1 MIKWQDKME
10 IKKHRQGFEH
20 YLLTFS
26 SDFNHQIM
34 KENFEIVLDKL
45 ISLGKE
51 LGFTKPVEY
60 LLLTSTLIQSG
71 VFSQGSFEYDQL
83 NEDIIS
89 LKNEQY
95 LAYTIFNGY
104 GVCRHIATFLHLLL
118 DRLRITN
125 SIVISEGYSDLNN
138 PSDDLKKIWI
148 DLNRRFQI
156 CPPCHHIVN
165 YINDNG
171 LEYIFEFST
180 QYTGVLSYVKQQL
193 CYLFFTEDETN
204 SSLLTLYNCTKKLL
218 PIFHAKTN
226 CETIQPLPVEEQVE
240 IMRDYI
246 KAEKIIKEKKDIILG
261 FYQDIQTHCQKIQTA
276 YQQTLAQERPFL
288 ENLFSSSLLVK
299 KKKN

>member
-1 MIKWQDKME
+1 MIKWQEKIK
-10 IKKHRQGFEH
+10 IKKHRQEFDH

-26 SDFNHQIM
+26 DDFNHQIM

-71 VFSQGSFEYDQL
+71 VFSQGSFEYDQS
-83 NEDIIS
+83 NGDIIS

-95 LAYTIFNGY
+95 RAYTIFNGY

-118 DRLRITN
+118 DRMMITN
-125 SIVISEGYSDLNN
+125 SIVVAERYSEENN

-156 CPPCHHIVN
+156 CPPSHHIVN

-171 LEYIFEFST
+171 LEYIFEFSM
-180 QYTGVLSYVKQQL
+180 YTGVLSYVNQQL
-193 CYLFFTEDETN
+193 CYPFFTEDETN

-218 PIFHAKTN
+218 PIFNAKTD
-226 CETIQPLPVEEQVE
+226 CETIQPLTVEEELE
-240 IMRDYI
+240 ITADYVN
-246 KAEKIIKEKKDIILG
+246 AEKTIKENNDIILR
-261 FYQDIQTHCQKIQTA
+261 FYQEIQPYCQKIRDA
-276 YQQTLAQERPFL
+276 YQQTLER
-288 ENLFSSSLLVK
+288 ENLFQESLISSSPLIK
-299 KKKN
+299 KKKS

>member
-1 MIKWQDKME
+1 MIKWQEKIK
-10 IKKHRQGFEH
+10 IKKHRQEFEH

-26 SDFNHQIM
+26 DDFNHQIM

-45 ISLGKE
+45 ISLGKV

-71 VFSQGSFEYDQL
+71 VFSQGSFEYDQS
-83 NEDIIS
+83 NGDIIS

-95 LAYTIFNGY
+95 RAYTIFNGY

-118 DRLRITN
+118 DRLMITN
-125 SIVISEGYSDLNN
+125 SIVLAEGYSEENN

-156 CPPCHHIVN
+156 CPPSHHIVN

-171 LEYIFEFST
+171 LEYIFEFSM
-180 QYTGVLSYVKQQL
+180 QYTGVLSYVNQQL

-218 PIFHAKTN
+218 PIFNAKTD
-226 CETIQPLPVEEQVE
+226 CETIQPLTIEEQVE
-240 IMRDYI
+240 IATDYVNA
-246 KAEKIIKEKKDIILG
+246 KKTIKEKNDTIMR
-261 FYQDIQTHCQKIQTA
+261 FYQDIQIDCQHIRDA
-276 YQQTLAQERPFL
+276 YQQTLEI
-288 ENLFSSSLLVK
+288 ENLFKENYATSCTYSK
-299 KKKN
+299 KKRK